1 MKEKAK
7 VTKNLKPIY
16 SHSDYVNTQIDKLFE
31 DKKKLAIMMKKKSIK
46 LTFPPAG
53 SGSVLDWL

>member
-1 MKEKAK
+1 MKEKTK
-7 VTKNLKPIY
+7 VTKNLKLKY
-16 SHSDYVNTQIDKLFE
+16 SHSEYVNAQIEKLFDE
-31 DKKKLAIMMKKKSIK
+31 HQKLAIMMKKKSIK